1 VLRPHALE
9 SLQYSSKGEVHHDLM
24 VLHALAAL
32 HRAEIAHKAVMAV
45 AHSSQAAVI
54 EISHADKMHRREI
67 PSNLD
72 DNRILKPNSLPST
85 AAPLR
90 RGLFFHV
97 EDSLRGVSGVG
108 GQPMWKPPN
117 PVKILSHT
125 SEGVNTCGEIFRCQL
140 STRLSGGRTVSRSM
154 IPAP

>member
-1 VLRPHALE
+1 MVLRPHALE
-9 SLQYSSKGEVHHDLM
+9 NLQYPSKGEVHHDLM

-45 AHSSQAAVI
+45 AHSSQAAVV

-85 AAPLR
+85 AAPEAGGVFPPR
-90 RGLFFHV
+90 RFSERGKWSGRAGNV
-97 EDSLRGVSGVG
+97 EAA
-108 GQPMWKPPN
+108 QF
-117 PVKILSHT
+117 VKILSHI
-125 SEGVNTCGEIFRCQL
+125 SEGVNTCGEIFRC
-140 STRLSGGRTVSRSM
+140 
-154 IPAP
+154 

>member
-72 DNRILKPNSLPST
+72 DNRILKPT
-85 AAPLR
+85 ACHQR
-90 RGLFFHV
+90 
-97 EDSLRGVSGVG
+97 
-108 GQPMWKPPN
+108 PP
-117 PVKILSHT
+117 P
-125 SEGVNTCGEIFRCQL
+125 
-140 STRLSGGRTVSRSM
+140 
-154 IPAP
+154 